1 MASELEF
8 KLEKF
13 EGPLDLL
20 LHLIDKNKVDIYDI
34 PVALITEQYMEYL
47 EGLRED
53 DYDMDT
59 MSEFLVMASTLLD
72 IKCRMLLPKEKDEEG
87 EEIDPRTELVQRL
100 LEYKIYKYASLEL
113 RDMSMDASRALYKG
127 SSMPKEVLDFEEP
140 IDLEKLVGDN
150 TLQKLNAI
158 FDELIRRQEDKIDPV
173 RSKFGTIEKEEVDAE
188 AKVSYIR
195 NFARG
200 RKSFSFRDLLTEA
213 GSKAEIIISFL
224 CILEMMKNGEV
235 EARQAEVGDDIEII
249 VKEIADEP
257 DTEMNI
263 RT

>member
-1 MASELEF
+1 MTELEF

-34 PVALITEQYMEYL
+34 PIALITEQYMEYL
-47 EGLRED
+47 EQLKED

-113 RDMSMDASRALYKG
+113 KDMSMDASRALYKG
-127 SSMPKEVLDFEEP
+127 NSMPKEVMEYEEP
-140 IDLEKLVGDN
+140 VDLGKLIGDT
-150 TLQKLNAI
+150 TLQKLNSI
-158 FDELIRRQEDKIDPV
+158 FDELIKRQENKIDPV
-173 RSKFGTIEKEEVDAE
+173 RSKFGTIEREEVDAE
-188 AKVSYIR
+188 AKTVYIR
-195 NFARG
+195 DFARS
-200 RKSFSFRDLLTEA
+200 RKRFSFRELLTEA

-235 EARQAEVGDDIEII
+235 EARQADIGDDIEII
-249 VKEIADEP
+249 VKEIKDNG
-257 DTEMNI
+257 DTGY
-263 RT
+263 